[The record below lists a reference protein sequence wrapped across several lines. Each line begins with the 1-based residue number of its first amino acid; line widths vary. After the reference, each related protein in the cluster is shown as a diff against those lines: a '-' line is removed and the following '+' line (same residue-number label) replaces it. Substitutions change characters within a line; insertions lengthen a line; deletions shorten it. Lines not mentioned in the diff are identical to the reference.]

1 MNEPKTTAN
10 NGGAGVDGPR
20 SVATGGAGM
29 DGPQSVATGGA
40 GMDGP
45 QSVATGG
52 AAVRSTA
59 AGPAGAPVAGPGE
72 PLLVLDDVHVSYGN
86 IKAVRG
92 ISMEVYEGEIVTL
105 VGANGAGK
113 TTTLRAISRLIPIAQ
128 GSMRFRG
135 VDLTKMPAHQVV
147 PLGICHVPEGR
158 GVFANLTVL
167 ENLMLATYS
176 RKDRSRLSQDL
187 ERVFATFP
195 RLAERKSQ
203 LAGTLSGGEQQMLAV
218 GRALMTGGDLVL
230 LDEPSMG
237 LAPILVEEIFRIL
250 QEINRQ
256 GTTILLVEQNAR
268 MALQIAD
275 RAYVLETGVI
285 SVSGSAKDLVDDPRV
300 REAYLGA

>member
-20 SVATGGAGM
+20 
-29 DGPQSVATGGA
+29 SVATGGA

>member
-1 MNEPKTTAN
+1 GGHESSGSRRAQRADQVRAGAFQRDDFADRAPNEDGHEHLPAADRAGLRADHRRRPAGGSAQQPAGAGGVPGQRGGAGMNEPKTTAN

-29 DGPQSVATGGA
+29 DGPQSVAI
-40 GMDGP
+40 
-45 QSVATGG
+45 GG

-176 RKDRSRLSQDL
+176 RKDRSRLS
-187 ERVFATFP
+187 
-195 RLAERKSQ
+195 
-203 LAGTLSGGEQQMLAV
+203 
-218 GRALMTGGDLVL
+218 
-230 LDEPSMG
+230 
-237 LAPILVEEIFRIL
+237 
-250 QEINRQ
+250 
-256 GTTILLVEQNAR
+256 
-268 MALQIAD
+268 
-275 RAYVLETGVI
+275 
-285 SVSGSAKDLVDDPRV
+285 
-300 REAYLGA
+300 